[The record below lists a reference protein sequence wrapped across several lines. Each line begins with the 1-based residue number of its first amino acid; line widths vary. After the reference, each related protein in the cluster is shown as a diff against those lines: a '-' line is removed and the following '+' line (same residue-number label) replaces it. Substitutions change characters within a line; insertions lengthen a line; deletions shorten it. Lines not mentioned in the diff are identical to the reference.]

1 MSKDLLLKIFEK
13 ARQKQIIDEDFINF
27 LELIFPDKSSD
38 VMETL
43 KRGITKYRYKP
54 SNRVVWTAMG
64 RNQEH
69 LIYPKLFCSC
79 QDYYKNVVVNRKR
92 EFCKHI
98 IAQIISEALYNFKET
113 VLDDNKFKELVSELK
128 LKI

>member
-13 ARQKQIIDEDFINF
+13 ARKKQLIDEDFISF

-43 KRGITKYRYKP
+43 KRGITKYIYKP

-69 LIYPKLFCSC
+69 LVYPKLFCSC
-79 QDYYKNVVVNRKR
+79 QDYYKNVVVNKIR

-98 IAQIISEALYNFKET
+98 IAQVISEALHNFKET
-113 VLDDNKFKELVSELK
+113 TLNDKEFKELVGDLK

>member
-1 MSKDLLLKIFEK
+1 MSKDLLMKIFEK
-13 ARQKQIIDEDFINF
+13 AKQKQVIDEEFINF

-38 VMETL
+38 VVETL
-43 KRGITKYRYKP
+43 RKGITKYTYHP
-54 SNRVVWTAMG
+54 SNREAWTAMG
-64 RNQEH
+64 SNQEH

-79 QDYYKNVVVNRKR
+79 QDYYKNVVVKRKR

-98 IAQIISEALYNFKET
+98 IAQVIGEALHNFKE
-113 VLDDNKFKELVSELK
+113 VSLDDKQFKELVRELK

>member
-1 MSKDLLLKIFEK
+1 MSKDLLLKIFKKVE
-13 ARQKQIIDEDFINF
+13 QKQVIDEDIVNF
-27 LELIFPDKSSD
+27 LDQIFPGKSPD

-43 KRGITKYRYKP
+43 KRGITKHTYKP

-64 RNQEH
+64 KNQEH
-69 LIYPKLFCSC
+69 LIYPHLFCSC
-79 QDYYKNVVVNRKR
+79 QDYYKNVVVNRIR

-98 IAQIISEALYNFKET
+98 IAQIISEALQNYKEKT
-113 VLDDNKFKELVSELK
+113 QDDKEFKELVGDLK

>member
-13 ARQKQIIDEDFINF
+13 VKQKQVIDDDFISF
-27 LELIFPDKSSD
+27 LELVFPDKSSD

-43 KRGITKYRYKP
+43 KRGITKYNYKP
-54 SNRVVWTAMG
+54 SKRVVWTAMG
-64 RNQEH
+64 KNQEH
-69 LIYPKLFCSC
+69 LIHPKLYCSC
-79 QDYYKNVVVNRKR
+79 QDYYKNVVVNRNR

-98 IAQIISEALYNFKET
+98 IAQIISEALHNFKET
-113 VLDDNKFKELVSELK
+113 TLDDKEFKELISDLK

>member
-13 ARQKQIIDEDFINF
+13 VRQKRLIDEDFINF

-38 VMETL
+38 VIKAL
-43 KRGITKYRYKP
+43 KRGITKYTYKP

-79 QDYYKNVVVNRKR
+79 QDYYKNVVVIRNR

-98 IAQIISEALYNFKET
+98 IAQIISEALGNFKET
-113 VLDDNKFKELVSELK
+113 TLDDKKFKELVSELK

>member
-13 ARQKQIIDEDFINF
+13 VRQKQLIDEDFINF
-27 LELIFPDKSSD
+27 LELMLPDKSSD

-43 KRGITKYRYKP
+43 NRGITKYTYKP

-79 QDYYKNVVVNRKR
+79 QDHYKNVVVNRNR

-98 IAQIISEALYNFKET
+98 VAQIISEALNNYKVRT
-113 VLDDNKFKELVSELK
+113 LVDKKFKELVSELK

>member
-13 ARQKQIIDEDFINF
+13 VKQKQVIDDDFISF
-27 LELIFPDKSSD
+27 LELVFPDKSSD

-43 KRGITKYRYKP
+43 KRGITKYNYKP
-54 SNRVVWTAMG
+54 SKRVVWTAMG
-64 RNQEH
+64 KNQEH
-69 LIYPKLFCSC
+69 LIHPKLYCSC
-79 QDYYKNVVVNRKR
+79 QDYYKNVVVNRNR

-98 IAQIISEALYNFKET
+98 IAQIISEALRDFKEIT
-113 VLDDNKFKELVSELK
+113 LDDKEFKELVSELK

>member
-1 MSKDLLLKIFEK
+1 MLKIFEK
-13 ARQKQIIDEDFINF
+13 VRQKRLIDEDFINF

-38 VMETL
+38 VIMAL
-43 KRGITKYRYKP
+43 KRGITKYTYKP

-98 IAQIISEALYNFKET
+98 IAQIISEALGNFKET
-113 VLDDNKFKELVSELK
+113 TLDDKKFKELVSELK

>member
-13 ARQKQIIDEDFINF
+13 VRQKRLVDEDFINF

-38 VMETL
+38 VIKAL
-43 KRGITKYRYKP
+43 KRGITKYTYKP

-69 LIYPKLFCSC
+69 IIYPKLFCSC
-79 QDYYKNVVVNRKR
+79 QDYYKNVVVNRNR

-98 IAQIISEALYNFKET
+98 IAQIISEALGNFKET
-113 VLDDNKFKELVSELK
+113 TLNDKEFKDLVSELK

>member
-13 ARQKQIIDEDFINF
+13 ARKKQLIDEDFISF

-38 VMETL
+38 VLETL
-43 KRGITKYRYKP
+43 KRGVTKYTYKP
-54 SNRVVWTAMG
+54 SNRVIWTAMG

-79 QDYYKNVVVNRKR
+79 QDYYKNVVVNRIR
-92 EFCKHI
+92 DFCKHI
-98 IAQIISEALYNFKET
+98 IAQVISEAIHNFKET
-113 VLDDNKFKELVSELK
+113 TLDDKDFKELVAGLK

>member
-13 ARQKQIIDEDFINF
+13 ARKKQVIDEDFINF
-27 LELIFPDKSSD
+27 LEHIFPDKTSD

-43 KRGITKYRYKP
+43 KRGITKYIYKP

-64 RNQEH
+64 TNQEH

-79 QDYYKNVVVNRKR
+79 QDYYKNVVVFRIR

-98 IAQIISEALYNFKET
+98 VAQVISEALQNFKET
-113 VLDDNKFKELVSELK
+113 TLEDKEFKELVGDLK

>member
-13 ARQKQIIDEDFINF
+13 ARKKQLIDEDFISF

-43 KRGITKYRYKP
+43 KRGITKYIYKP

-69 LIYPKLFCSC
+69 LVYPKLFCSC
-79 QDYYKNVVVNRKR
+79 QDYYKNVVVNKIR

-98 IAQIISEALYNFKET
+98 IAQVISEALLNFKET
-113 VLDDNKFKELVSELK
+113 TLNDKEFKELVGDLK

>member
-13 ARQKQIIDEDFINF
+13 ARKKQLIDEDFISF

-43 KRGITKYRYKP
+43 KRGITKYIYKP
-54 SNRVVWTAMG
+54 SNRIVWTAMG

-69 LIYPKLFCSC
+69 LVYPKLFCSC
-79 QDYYKNVVVNRKR
+79 QDYYKNVVVNKIR

-98 IAQIISEALYNFKET
+98 IAQVISEALHNFKET
-113 VLDDNKFKELVSELK
+113 TLNDKEFKELVGDLK

>member
-1 MSKDLLLKIFEK
+1 MAKDLLLKIFEK
-13 ARQKQIIDEDFINF
+13 VRQKQVIDDDFISF

-43 KRGITKYRYKP
+43 KKGITKYIYKP

-69 LIYPKLFCSC
+69 LIHPKLFCSC

-98 IAQIISEALYNFKET
+98 IAQIISEALHNFKET
-113 VLDDNKFKELVSELK
+113 VLDDNKFKELVSDLK

>member
-13 ARQKQIIDEDFINF
+13 VKQKQVIDDDFISF
-27 LELIFPDKSSD
+27 LELVFPDKSSD

-43 KRGITKYRYKP
+43 KRGITKYNYKP
-54 SNRVVWTAMG
+54 SKRVVWTAMG
-64 RNQEH
+64 KNQEH
-69 LIYPKLFCSC
+69 LIHPKLYCSC
-79 QDYYKNVVVNRKR
+79 QDYYKNVVVNRNR

-98 IAQIISEALYNFKET
+98 IAQIISEALQNFKET
-113 VLDDNKFKELVSELK
+113 TLHDKEFKELISDLK

>member
-1 MSKDLLLKIFEK
+1 MSKELLLKIFEK
-13 ARQKQIIDEDFINF
+13 VKQKQLIDEEFISF
-27 LELIFPDKSSD
+27 LELIFPDKTSD

-43 KRGITKYRYKP
+43 KRGITKYIYKP

-79 QDYYKNVVVNRKR
+79 QDYYKSVVINRTR

-98 IAQIISEALYNFKET
+98 IAQVISEALQNFKET
-113 VLDDNKFKELVSELK
+113 TLEDKKFKELVSELK
-128 LKI
+128 LQI

>member
-13 ARQKQIIDEDFINF
+13 ARKKQLIDEDFINF

-43 KRGITKYRYKP
+43 KRGITKYIYKP

-69 LIYPKLFCSC
+69 LVYPKLFCSC
-79 QDYYKNVVVNRKR
+79 QDYYKNVVVNKIR

-98 IAQIISEALYNFKET
+98 IAQVISEALHNFKET
-113 VLDDNKFKELVSELK
+113 TLNDKEFKELVGDLK

>member
-1 MSKDLLLKIFEK
+1 MSKDLLLKIFDK

-27 LELIFPDKSSD
+27 LELIFPDKSSN

-43 KRGITKYRYKP
+43 KRGITKYTYKP

-79 QDYYKNVVVNRKR
+79 QDHYKNVVVNRKR

-98 IAQIISEALYNFKET
+98 IAQIISEALHNYKVTNLGDKE
-113 VLDDNKFKELVSELK
+113 FKELVSELK

>member
-13 ARQKQIIDEDFINF
+13 VKQKQVIDDDFISF
-27 LELIFPDKSSD
+27 LELVFPDKSSD

-43 KRGITKYRYKP
+43 KRGITKYNYKP
-54 SNRVVWTAMG
+54 SKRVVWTAMG
-64 RNQEH
+64 KNQEH
-69 LIYPKLFCSC
+69 LIHPKLYCSC
-79 QDYYKNVVVNRKR
+79 QDYYKNVVVNRNR

-98 IAQIISEALYNFKET
+98 IAQIISEALHNFKET
-113 VLDDNKFKELVSELK
+113 VLDDNKFKELVSDLK

>member
-13 ARQKQIIDEDFINF
+13 AKKKQLIDEDFISF

-38 VMETL
+38 VLETL
-43 KRGITKYRYKP
+43 KRGVTKYTYKP
-54 SNRVVWTAMG
+54 SNRVIWTAMG

-79 QDYYKNVVVNRKR
+79 QDYYKNVVVNRIR
-92 EFCKHI
+92 DFCKHI
-98 IAQIISEALYNFKET
+98 IAQVISEAIHNFKET
-113 VLDDNKFKELVSELK
+113 TLDDKDFKELVAGLK

>member
-1 MSKDLLLKIFEK
+1 MSEDLLLRVFKK
-13 ARQKQIIDEDFINF
+13 VKQSQLIDEDFISF

-43 KRGITKYRYKP
+43 KRGITKYIYKP

-79 QDYYKNVVVNRKR
+79 QDYYKNVVVNRNR

-98 IAQIISEALYNFKET
+98 VAQIISEALQNYKET
-113 VLDDNKFKELVSELK
+113 TLDDKEFKELISELK
-128 LKI
+128 LKV

>member
-13 ARQKQIIDEDFINF
+13 AKKKQLIDEDFISF
-27 LELIFPDKSSD
+27 LELIFPDKSSN
-38 VMETL
+38 VLETL
-43 KRGITKYRYKP
+43 KRGITKYIYKP

-69 LIYPKLFCSC
+69 LVYPKLFCSC
-79 QDYYKNVVVNRKR
+79 QDYYKNVVVNKIR

-98 IAQIISEALYNFKET
+98 IAQVISEALHNFKET
-113 VLDDNKFKELVSELK
+113 TLNDKEFRELVGDLK